1 MNGNFLSLVRHYGV
15 ALAIFV
21 VADMI
26 WLGIMAPRFYK
37 PIMGDIAVAG
47 VNLAPAVAFYAI
59 YPIGLLIFSIEPS
72 LRTGSIFGAPLSG
85 ALFGFFT
92 YLTYD
97 LSNQATLRSWT
108 TALTL
113 VDITWGALLGA
124 MTAALTAFVFTRL
137 V

>member
-1 MNGNFLSLVRHYGV
+1 MNGNLLYLARHYGV

-37 PIMGDIAVAG
+37 PTMGDIAVAG
-47 VNLAPAVAFYAI
+47 VNLAPAVVFYAI

-72 LRTGSIFGAPLSG
+72 LRTGSISGALISG

-108 TALTL
+108 TSLTL
-113 VDITWGALLGA
+113 VDVTWGALLGA
-124 MTAALTAFVFTRL
+124 VTASLTAFIFMRL
-137 V
+137 I